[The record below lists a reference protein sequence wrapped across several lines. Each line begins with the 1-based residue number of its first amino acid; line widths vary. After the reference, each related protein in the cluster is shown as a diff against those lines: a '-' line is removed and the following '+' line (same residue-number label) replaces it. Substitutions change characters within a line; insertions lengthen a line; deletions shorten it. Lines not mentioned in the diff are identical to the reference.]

1 MMDARNAALTH
12 LRSALRLI
20 DEARTPLHIG
30 AQLEFVIHQLEESIV
45 EQDAPGVVRCEEARK
60 QNRA

>member
-1 MMDARNAALTH
+1 
-12 LRSALRLI
+12 LI

>member
-1 MMDARNAALTH
+1 
-12 LRSALRLI
+12 LI

-45 EQDAPGVVRCEEARK
+45 EQDAPGVVRCEEAR
-60 QNRA
+60 NCAPMCRGVRASSINLSADLK